1 VSVRRSAILSGYAVA
16 GAVAMLAAACSPGPL
31 SRPGTAAPMNNPIP
45 LGSDAGSGVLES
57 ARRQLTGT
65 WDLVALEA
73 APEEGNSDKR
83 ETIDASGTL
92 TYDEYGNLTI
102 DAHTTDPDAPRAAR
116 QANILTFKGRAVID
130 VAKSEL
136 KLMDLTGNVD
146 PDEVLAPERRRKY
159 EIAGEMLKLSSFDER
174 GRVTAI
180 STWRRRQQGDVS

>member
-1 VSVRRSAILSGYAVA
+1 MSARRSSILLRYAVA
-16 GAVAMLAAACSPGPL
+16 AAVAVLAAACSPGPI

-45 LGSDAGSGVLES
+45 LGSDPGSGALES

-73 APEEGNSDKR
+73 VPEESDSSKR
-83 ETIDASGTL
+83 EPIDASGTL

-116 QANILTFKGRAVID
+116 QASILTFKGRAVID
-130 VAKSEL
+130 VPKSEL

-146 PDEVLAPERRRKY
+146 PNEVLTPERRRKY
-159 EIAGEMLKLSSFDER
+159 EINGEVLKLSSFDDR

-180 STWRRRQQGDVS
+180 STWRRRP